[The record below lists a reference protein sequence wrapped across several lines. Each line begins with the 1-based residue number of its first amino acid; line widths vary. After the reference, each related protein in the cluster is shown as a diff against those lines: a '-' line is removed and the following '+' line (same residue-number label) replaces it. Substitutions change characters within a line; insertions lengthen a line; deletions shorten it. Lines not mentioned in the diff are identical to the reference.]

1 MFLKFFFIIYVLLY
15 QTHVFSK
22 SNDNIEFNHRYLSNY
37 LSALLSNDSQDYKK
51 SLNFFNS
58 SKSLINK
65 HDNFLKEYVFSLV
78 DNYQTDKAIKLIKN
92 HKDSKNTNFFEAK
105 LLLILDLIKK
115 EKFTLADNILDDFKI
130 SEQNDTYELII
141 YETLKSYNNLFV
153 DQKIKKTEQNFGKLS
168 LITSAFQNCYL
179 NSDTTN
185 SQFINIINSEDAD
198 YSRYLYFYLENA
210 LRDKNFDI
218 SNEISLNID
227 SLSGSLL
234 VSQVNKWIQENQY
247 SKFGKYF
254 SCQKETDL
262 LGEFF
267 FLIAN
272 LYSSQDVFEKS
283 NFYLKISNFLN
294 PKFYFN
300 LTLLAENYYIN
311 ENYEIAQSV
320 LEKLDNEE
328 EIYNWYKIK
337 KIGQII
343 SKQQNNK
350 KSLDFIEREFNKI
363 YNPSPKI
370 LFDIANIYKS
380 FKKYKKAIE
389 YYSKVLKK
397 IDQNSEV
404 YADVLYRR
412 GGSFERVGNYE
423 KSDKDLLESLKI
435 NPEEPYVL
443 NYLAYSWLER
453 NYKINEAIDMLGRA
467 YEQKKND
474 PYIIDSVGWGYYL
487 IGDYETA
494 EKYLKKALLI
504 MPDDPIVNDHYADVL
519 WKLNKKIQAKYFW
532 ESVLNLDSADEEMK
546 NKIFKKL
553 LKGPDQV

>member
-1 MFLKFFFIIYVLLY
+1 MVAN
-15 QTHVFSK
+15 K
-22 SNDNIEFNHRYLSNY
+22 SNL
-37 LSALLSNDSQDYKK
+37 NDY
-51 SLNFFNS
+51 
-58 SKSLINK
+58 
-65 HDNFLKEYVFSLV
+65 
-78 DNYQTDKAIKLIKN
+78 AIL
-92 HKDSKNTNFFEAK
+92 
-105 LLLILDLIKK
+105 
-115 EKFTLADNILDDFKI
+115 
-130 SEQNDTYELII
+130 
-141 YETLKSYNNLFV
+141 
-153 DQKIKKTEQNFGKLS
+153 
-168 LITSAFQNCYL
+168 
-179 NSDTTN
+179 
-185 SQFINIINSEDAD
+185 
-198 YSRYLYFYLENA
+198 
-210 LRDKNFDI
+210 
-218 SNEISLNID
+218 
-227 SLSGSLL
+227 
-234 VSQVNKWIQENQY
+234 
-247 SKFGKYF
+247 
-254 SCQKETDL
+254 
-262 LGEFF
+262 
-267 FLIAN
+267 
-272 LYSSQDVFEKS
+272 
-283 NFYLKISNFLN
+283 
-294 PKFYFN
+294 
-300 LTLLAENYYIN
+300 
-311 ENYEIAQSV
+311 
-320 LEKLDNEE
+320 LDNEE

-350 KSLDFIEREFNKI
+350 KSLDFIEKEFNKI

-423 KSDKDLLESLKI
+423 KSDKDLIESLKI

-494 EKYLKKALLI
+494 EMYLKKALLI

-532 ESVLNLDSADEEMK
+532 ESVLNLDSTDEEMK